1 MDRRSA
7 CTTTPTGPTCG
18 SNAIGSTPTA
28 IASGT
33 ASDRCAT
40 AKPYCSGA
48 ASADLPFVPTL
59 GQQGPHQLPCCA
71 SMPSVPLASPTRSR
85 LALLTGVA
93 HDERVALA
101 WSFLYFFSLLCAYG
115 LLRPLREEMG
125 VRHGV
130 AKLQWLFS
138 GTFLCMLLAQPL
150 YGALVSRFERRVF
163 LPVVYGFFIACL
175 LAFYAV
181 FRLDRGMTV
190 AVPAFFIWVS
200 VFNLFVVSVFW
211 SFMSDILTTDQAKRL
226 YGIIAAGGTC
236 GALAGP

>member
-1 MDRRSA
+1 
-7 CTTTPTGPTCG
+7 
-18 SNAIGSTPTA
+18 
-28 IASGT
+28 
-33 ASDRCAT
+33 
-40 AKPYCSGA
+40 
-48 ASADLPFVPTL
+48 
-59 GQQGPHQLPCCA
+59 
-71 SMPSVPLASPTRSR
+71 MPSAPPASPTRSR

-130 AKLQWLFS
+130 SNLQWLFS
-138 GTFLCMLLAQPL
+138 GTFVCMLLAQPL

-175 LAFYAV
+175 VAFYAV
-181 FRLDRGMTV
+181 FRLNRGMAV

-211 SFMSDILTTDQAKRL
+211 SFMSDIFTTDQAKRAEL
-226 YGIIAAGGTC
+226 YRQAQRLLIDDAPWIFIDHEIQTAAHTKH
-236 GALAGP
+236 AATIRNVRR